1 MIVVGAT
8 ASTATAL
15 LLVQA
20 AAHDTVD
27 AGSCSSA
34 SLHQNLTDVHERN
47 ERSGR
52 NELKDQ
58 AAETTFV
65 L

>member
-1 MIVVGAT
+1 MGAT
-8 ASTATAL
+8 ASTAAL
-15 LLVQA
+15 LLVRA
-20 AAHDTVD
+20 AAPDTVD
-27 AGSCSSA
+27 AGSCSCA

-47 ERSGR
+47 ERSEC